1 MQVWTKSWMGER
13 MDGCIDWIPI
23 RLLWLLEYLRCQKI
37 IVTMFSNWKIEVFL
51 VTQSVSESIIRPQY
65 LYQMQLKDVK
75 IMLWSCFFVSNIVY
89 CEKLWGKVSIE
100 EINSF
105 QPNLPPK
112 SVQIYV
118 ITFRALDLF
127 ANWMKNKHICILYS
141 LRIIFSS
148 GEILYYSR
156 KHDLVLGHSRRRGWQ
171 NFEKNETARRYK
183 LMLWIFDLCDSD
195 QSGRKCGVDSQR
207 SCSHFLGS

>member
-1 MQVWTKSWMGER
+1 
-13 MDGCIDWIPI
+13 
-23 RLLWLLEYLRCQKI
+23 
-37 IVTMFSNWKIEVFL
+37 MFSNWKIEVFL
-51 VTQSVSESIIRPQY
+51 VTQSVSESIIRSQY

-118 ITFRALDLF
+118 ITLRALDLF

-141 LRIIFSS
+141 LEIIFWSV
-148 GEILYYSR
+148 EILVENMIWPLA
-156 KHDLVLGHSRRRGWQ
+156 HNRRQGWQ
-171 NFEKNETARRYK
+171 NFEKKIKRRG
-183 LMLWIFDLCDSD
+183 DTN
-195 QSGRKCGVDSQR
+195 
-207 SCSHFLGS
+207 

>member
-1 MQVWTKSWMGER
+1 MTSFKA
-13 MDGCIDWIPI
+13 PA
-23 RLLWLLEYLRCQKI
+23 LPKKKI
-37 IVTMFSNWKIEVFL
+37 TMFSNWKIEVFL

-118 ITFRALDLF
+118 INFGALDLF

-141 LRIIFSS
+141 LTIMFWSA
-148 GEILYYSR
+148 EILYLRR
-156 KHDLVLGHSRRRGWQ
+156 KHDLALTWPIIGDEGDKILKRMKRRGDT
-171 NFEKNETARRYK
+171 N
-183 LMLWIFDLCDSD
+183 
-195 QSGRKCGVDSQR
+195 
-207 SCSHFLGS
+207 